1 MVIDGDDSVKEA
13 NQADSSTQSLCL
25 FPVAV
30 DLLQKVCGMNYVSF
44 FVKRFSPM
52 HQRVTR

>member
-13 NQADSSTQSLCL
+13 NQADSSTQSLRL
-25 FPVAV
+25 FSLTV

-44 FVKRFSPM
+44 FVKLFSPM

>member
-13 NQADSSTQSLCL
+13 NQADSSTQSLRL

-30 DLLQKVCGMNYVSF
+30 DLLQKVCGMNGVGF
-44 FVKRFSPM
+44 FVKLFLPM

>member
-13 NQADSSTQSLCL
+13 NQADSSTQSLRL
-25 FPVAV
+25 FPVTV
-30 DLLQKVCGMNYVSF
+30 DLLQKVCGMNYVSV

>member
-13 NQADSSTQSLCL
+13 NQADSSTQSLRL
-25 FPVAV
+25 FPLTV
-30 DLLQKVCGMNYVSF
+30 DLLQKVCRMNYVGF